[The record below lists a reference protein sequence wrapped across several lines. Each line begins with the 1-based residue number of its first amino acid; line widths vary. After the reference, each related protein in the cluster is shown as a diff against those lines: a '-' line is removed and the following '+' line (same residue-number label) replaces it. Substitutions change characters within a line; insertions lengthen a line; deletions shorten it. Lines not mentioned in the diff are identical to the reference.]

1 MMTEETLVFT
11 RRHCINEHFWYVLEF
26 NQKAFR
32 ARCLG
37 KGRHQLWG
45 SRINLGR
52 VPENL
57 PAQFEVDNPRVPV
70 VVVNDE
76 AA

>member
-1 MMTEETLVFT
+1 MMAEEALIFT
-11 RRHCINEHFWYVLEF
+11 RRHGINEHFWYVLEF
-26 NQKAFR
+26 NQAAFR
-32 ARCLG
+32 ARYAG
-37 KGRHQLWG
+37 KIRHQLWG

-57 PAQFEVDNPRVPV
+57 PTQFEVDNPRVSV

-76 AA
+76 TA